1 MLPEFRYFSKN
12 FQIKIGFIAKLLFI
26 FKLSYSKIELETRC
40 LKVSQFFL
48 FKASLKN
55 LFSFNFNNQE
65 RFGFN

>member
-40 LKVSQFFL
+40 LKVSQIFL
-48 FKASLKN
+48 NSKLH
-55 LFSFNFNNQE
+55 
-65 RFGFN
+65 